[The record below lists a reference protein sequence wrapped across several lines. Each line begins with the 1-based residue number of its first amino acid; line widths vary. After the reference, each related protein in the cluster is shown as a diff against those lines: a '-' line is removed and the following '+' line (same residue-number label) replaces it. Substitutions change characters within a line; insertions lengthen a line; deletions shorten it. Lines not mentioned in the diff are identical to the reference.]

1 MLAMN
6 SAAANE
12 SAPGAG
18 AAGGAGEAADRAP
31 KVLVVD
37 DHALVRRG
45 LMSLVG
51 DMYPEATLVEA
62 SSGAEACAAVAADED
77 LDLVLLDLR
86 LPDREG
92 LGVLEEMV
100 ATRPGL
106 PVAIVSVSEDP
117 RIMAEAFRK
126 GARGFMVKAASDSV
140 LRVAL
145 PLILSGETYVPA
157 AAMTALRDP
166 GVAAQVGN
174 PAAAAGL
181 TPRQSEIL
189 QFMAKGFSNKEIGAE
204 LGMTEGT
211 VKVHVKTILAKLE
224 AANRT
229 QAVIKAIRLGIV
241 PRSVLDEID
250 D

>member
-1 MLAMN
+1 MKMLIVDDQALFRQGVAIIVRELYPDAVVIEAAT
-6 SAAANE
+6 AAAAVDAAGRHRDIRLVLCDLQLE
-12 SAPGAG
+12 SGSDFEVLERLVQVLPKAAIAVISGSDDTADIARAYKAG
-18 AAGGAGEAADRAP
+18 AKGYIEKSSSSD
-31 KVLVVD
+31 
-37 DHALVRRG
+37 
-45 LMSLVG
+45 
-51 DMYPEATLVEA
+51 TL
-62 SSGAEACAAVAADED
+62 
-77 LDLVLLDLR
+77 R
-86 LPDREG
+86 H
-92 LGVLEEMV
+92 
-100 ATRPGL
+100 
-106 PVAIVSVSEDP
+106 
-117 RIMAEAFRK
+117 
-126 GARGFMVKAASDSV
+126 
-140 LRVAL
+140 AL